1 MSIRRKTHNGL
12 RRHHSQQRG
21 WLMDRRTRIAIGF
34 AAAALAIAPAS
45 AANWNGFYIGL
56 HAGGA
61 TGDVDWKN
69 VTNTTGGASRI
80 DMLTGETVDHSPD
93 GVLGGA
99 QIGFNYQFTN
109 WLVGLEVSGSGLDF
123 DETTEFVPATQAE
136 FVSSEIEWLATG
148 AARLGFTSMDSLFY
162 LKGGYATANIAT
174 AHTNPDADGG
184 GADLANSYSTDET
197 HHGWVAGAGFE
208 HMIGSNV
215 SVGVEYNYI
224 DLGNTDHT
232 GVAIGGTV
240 VNDIDSQIHAV
251 TARLNVNL
259 YTP

>member
-1 MSIRRKTHNGL
+1 MV
-12 RRHHSQQRG
+12 
-21 WLMDRRTRIAIGF
+21 RRTRIAFGF
-34 AAAALAIAPAS
+34 AALALAIAPAS

-61 TGDVDWKN
+61 TGDVDWAN
-69 VTNTTGGASRI
+69 VSNTTPLAGTRELDFILGDTIAQ
-80 DMLTGETVDHSPD
+80 SPD

-99 QIGFNYQFTN
+99 QIGFNFQMTN
-109 WLVGLEVSGSGLDF
+109 WVFGLELDGSGMDF
-123 DETTEFVPATQAE
+123 DETSLNPNSADVEA
-136 FVSSEIEWLATG
+136 VSSEIEWLGTA
-148 AARLGFTSMDSLFY
+148 AARVGFSSMDSLFY
-162 LKGGYATANIAT
+162 LKGGYATGSIVTEHVDASGGDANA
-174 AHTNPDADGG
+174 
-184 GADLANSYSTDET
+184 YSTDET

-215 SVGVEYNYI
+215 SVGLEYNYI

-232 GVAIGGTV
+232 GTASPGVV
-240 VNDIDSQIHAV
+240 VNDMDAQIHSV

>member
-1 MSIRRKTHNGL
+1 
-12 RRHHSQQRG
+12 
-21 WLMDRRTRIAIGF
+21 MDRRTRIAIGF

-61 TGDVDWKN
+61 TGDVDWTN
-69 VTNTTGGASRI
+69 VTNSTGGNTDIEFGPADTI
-80 DMLTGETVDHSPD
+80 GQSPD

-99 QIGFNYQFTN
+99 QLGFNYQFTN
-109 WLVGLEVSGSGLDF
+109 WLVGFEVAGSGLDF
-123 DETTEFVPATQAE
+123 DETTANPNATEAE
-136 FVSSEIEWLATG
+136 FVSSEIEWLATA

-174 AHTNPDADGG
+174 EHTNPDGA

-197 HHGWVAGAGFE
+197 HHGWVAGVGFE

-215 SVGVEYNYI
+215 SVGVEYNYV

-232 GVAIGGTV
+232 GVAIGGNV
-240 VNDIDSQIHAV
+240 VNDMDAQLHTV
-251 TARLNVNL
+251 TARLNMNL

>member
-1 MSIRRKTHNGL
+1 MV
-12 RRHHSQQRG
+12 
-21 WLMDRRTRIAIGF
+21 RRTRIALGF
-34 AAAALAIAPAS
+34 AAAALAIAPAT

-61 TGDVDWKN
+61 TGDVDWTN
-69 VTNTTGGASRI
+69 VSNIEANTEFDFT
-80 DMLTGETVDHSPD
+80 TGETIGQSPD
-93 GVLGGA
+93 GILGGA
-99 QIGFNYQFTN
+99 QIGFNHTFTN

-123 DETTEFVPATQAE
+123 DETTANPNDLASDE
-136 FVSSEIEWLATG
+136 FVSSEIEWLATA
-148 AARLGFTSMDSLFY
+148 AARVGFTSMDSLFY
-162 LKGGYATANIAT
+162 LKGGYATANLAT
-174 AHTNPDADGG
+174 SHTDGSFGVETPDT
-184 GADLANSYSTDET
+184 NSYTTDET

-215 SVGVEYNYI
+215 SFGVEYNYI

-232 GVAIGGTV
+232 GVPISGTNV
-240 VNDIDSQIHAV
+240 VNDMDAQLHTV

>member
-1 MSIRRKTHNGL
+1 MV
-12 RRHHSQQRG
+12 
-21 WLMDRRTRIAIGF
+21 RRTRIALGL
-34 AAAALAIAPAS
+34 AALALAVAPAS

-61 TGDVDWKN
+61 TGDVDWAN
-69 VTNTTGGASRI
+69 VSNTTTATGI
-80 DMLTGETVDHSPD
+80 DFDAPETIGQSPD

-99 QIGFNYQFTN
+99 QVGFNYQFTN
-109 WLVGLEVSGSGLDF
+109 WLVGLEISGSGLDF
-123 DETTEFVPATQAE
+123 DETTQNLNGDTDE
-136 FVSSEIEWLATG
+136 FVSSEIEWLATA
-148 AARLGFTSMDSLFY
+148 AARVGFTSMDSLFY
-162 LKGGYATANIAT
+162 LKGGYATANLVTEHEDTGASGEANDPIA
-174 AHTNPDADGG
+174 
-184 GADLANSYSTDET
+184 YSTDET

-232 GVAIGGTV
+232 GVAIGGAGGTV
-240 VNDIDSQIHAV
+240 VNDMDAQIHSV